1 MPPLQGEGDRE
12 AVEGCYPKGILLYR
26 YDRISRR

>member
-12 AVEGCYPKGILLYR
+12 AVEGCYPKGILSYR

>member
-1 MPPLQGEGDRE
+1 MPPLNGEGDRE

-26 YDRISRR
+26 YDGIS